1 MQNEHENM
9 PLRFGSPDDYARV
22 AGSLKKADFTEAT
35 ICRTLALGNMS
46 DLNSGH
52 AKNCDLNDAPPCLA
66 LFIRLFLFF
75 ETVARLEI
83 EMLIDR
89 ETIDAFLQLD
99 ILRLVAENDCEYY
112 TSVFLYPVA
121 GFYIAS
127 DRPVDPD
134 GIVRERKDWVLP
146 AIYEGTLNF
155 LSKLITSP
163 AGEAL
168 DLCSGA
174 GIGAMA
180 LSRNARK
187 AVAVDIAPRA
197 VRYARFNKELNN
209 LSHVEILESNLYDA
223 VSGRTFDR
231 IIAHPPY
238 VPTIRNQSVFKDG
251 GETGEYFVRSII
263 EGLPEYLRP
272 DGTYYSLS
280 FNLDTQSAPFEER
293 ARLWLGDSRQ
303 DFDIVFAVSEV
314 RPVEKVIE
322 NILERENIT
331 SPDDMSRFR
340 QAFEKIEAAQ
350 FVYGM
355 LVIRRRKPEEQG
367 TPCTLRIEMTAG
379 ATGNDLVKMLKN
391 RSAPIIQ

>member
-9 PLRFGSPDDYARV
+9 PLRFGSQDDYARV

-83 EMLIDR
+83 EMLLDR

-99 ILRLVAENDCEYY
+99 ILRPVAENDCEYY

-155 LSKLITSP
+155 LSKLITRP
-163 AGEAL
+163 ADEAL

-209 LSHVEILESNLYDA
+209 LSHVEIFESNLYDA

-251 GETGEYFVRSII
+251 G
-263 EGLPEYLRP
+263 
-272 DGTYYSLS
+272 
-280 FNLDTQSAPFEER
+280 
-293 ARLWLGDSRQ
+293 
-303 DFDIVFAVSEV
+303 
-314 RPVEKVIE
+314 
-322 NILERENIT
+322 
-331 SPDDMSRFR
+331 
-340 QAFEKIEAAQ
+340 
-350 FVYGM
+350 
-355 LVIRRRKPEEQG
+355 
-367 TPCTLRIEMTAG
+367 
-379 ATGNDLVKMLKN
+379 
-391 RSAPIIQ
+391 